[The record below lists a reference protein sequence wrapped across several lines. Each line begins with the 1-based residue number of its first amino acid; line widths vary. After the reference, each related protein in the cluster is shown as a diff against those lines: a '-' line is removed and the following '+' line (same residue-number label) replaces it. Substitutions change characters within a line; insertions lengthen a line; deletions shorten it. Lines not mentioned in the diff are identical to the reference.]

1 MTLPA
6 LFVSHGAPTLVVDA
20 VPAHDFLQT
29 LPTLLPEAPRAILM
43 VSAHWETPMPAV
55 STVAHPD
62 TIHDFGGFPEALY
75 RLRYPAPGAPG
86 LAARAVELLAAAG
99 IAAATSASRGLDH
112 GAWVPLMLAWPD
124 AQIPVTQLAVQ
135 THLGAA
141 HHYALGRALA
151 PLRDEGVLIIGSGSF
166 THDLSEFRRT
176 PLTIDS
182 PEPGWVTAF
191 ADWMDAA
198 IAHDRVDDL
207 LDYRRRAPEA
217 AHNHPSE
224 EHLLPLHV
232 ALGAGGAGRRIHR
245 STTFGILRMDA
256 YAFG

>member
-6 LFVSHGAPTLVVDA
+6 LFVSHGAPTLVVDD

-29 LPTLLPEAPRAILM
+29 LPSLLPGPVRAILM
-43 VSAHWETPMPAV
+43 ISAHWETPVPAV

-75 RLRYPAPGAPG
+75 RLHYPAPGAPA
-86 LAARAVELLAAAG
+86 LAARVVERLAAAG
-99 IAAATSASRGLDH
+99 IAVATSATRGLDH
-112 GAWVPLMLAWPD
+112 GAWVPLMLGWPD
-124 AQIPVTQLAVQ
+124 AQVPVTQLSVQ
-135 THLGAA
+135 PQLGAT
-141 HHYALGRALA
+141 HHYRLGQALA

-166 THDLSEFRRT
+166 THDLSEFRKAR
-176 PLTIDS
+176 LEMDA

-191 ADWMDAA
+191 ADWIDAA
-198 IAHDRVDDL
+198 IVDDRIDDL

-217 AHNHPSE
+217 VHNHPTE

-232 ALGAGGAGRRIHR
+232 ALGAGGSGRRIHR
-245 STTFGILRMDA
+245 STTFGVLRMDA